1 MSVADLSIGSK
12 LVGYRVKPGAW
23 RPARPSERFQP
34 TLAKVQPV
42 SSVGQIW
49 LDENRQAVGTVCFGR
64 YLGYAGGGI
73 ALRRGRVVANVDEIF
88 GGRCDPGG
96 PLPGRRWSS
105 RKRGDPLPRAGS
117 G

>member
-1 MSVADLSIGSK
+1 MSVPDLSIGSK

-34 TLAKVQPV
+34 TLAKVQLV
-42 SSVGQIW
+42 SSVGQIR

-64 YLGYAGGGI
+64 YLGYAGDGI
-73 ALRRGRVVANVDEIF
+73 ALRRRGRVVGNVDEIF
-88 GGRCDPGG
+88 GGRFDPGG
-96 PLPGRRWSS
+96 
-105 RKRGDPLPRAGS
+105 PLPRAGS